1 LRNDRCS
8 GHAGRVHDTFTN
20 LATGAIVSIG
30 GEGGLQGCD
39 GDAVARER
47 LRIQVLEARAV
58 AVVRDMNG
66 NVVLRD
72 RGASWRTF
80 VFDTLGDSEPGGE
93 VLEESIDR
101 VSGPHPLLDMEEAAF
116 CEIVNDLLG

>member
-1 LRNDRCS
+1 VKATPLRENVFEFKVPE
-8 GHAGRVHDTFTN
+8 AG
-20 LATGAIVSIG
+20 
-30 GEGGLQGCD
+30 
-39 GDAVARER
+39 
-47 LRIQVLEARAV
+47 AV

-72 RGASWRTF
+72 RGAVWRTF

-101 VSGPHPLLDMEEAAF
+101 VSGPHPLLDMEEAAL
-116 CEIVNDLLG
+116 CDMVNDLIG